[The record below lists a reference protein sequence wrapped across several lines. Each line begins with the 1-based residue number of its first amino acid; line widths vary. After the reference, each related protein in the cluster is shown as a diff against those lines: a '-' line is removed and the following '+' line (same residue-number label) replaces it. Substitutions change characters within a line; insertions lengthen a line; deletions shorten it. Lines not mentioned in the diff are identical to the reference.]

1 MARKS
6 GWQEFAENFQ
16 GVYGTFKQIGQDV
29 ETGRIMDDEKFTAEG
44 KAGAGLS
51 GSALDKARYK
61 ALGDIYTKYGNAKE
75 GLAMRQSVS
84 NLESS
89 ERQNELDAATLEE
102 RKKQNG
108 LLRSLIMKSQ
118 ANSNNANAAL
128 SFGRLNTED
137 ALRDGKVE
145 TQRLNNE
152 GLGITN
158 KTSQLAYD
166 LGVAVQDGE
175 IAARNAENNSTV
187 VQAPLNDKVANR
199 QNESILA
206 RADSADSAAVDQNIL
221 ASQQARSDL
230 TLEDLR
236 TQAGAEQYRVQV
248 YEAYAA
254 GNQAQINELQTL
266 GFLDYSKRF
275 SDGEFKT
282 AEDAKDAYLG
292 VVAQFDPTK
301 AMEMAKK
308 YSADEIGALANQGL
322 KIQTEMNKIL
332 QQPGASALE
341 AARAF
346 FDEQNGDATG
356 VTLRETENGY
366 EMFETVD
373 GENVGSIF
381 QNLSV
386 DDAKSAL
393 QGVTTYGNATSYAE
407 KLYARKVSNKGL
419 QKTDAE
425 IAALEA
431 STDKTQSQAEYQEI
445 VNDTAKYT
453 AILKQDNL
461 KSSTAL
467 AQAQAEKLKQE
478 VTQESGLTWNDK
490 AAQKAFNNFLGSS
503 TYGALAETFAD
514 NPARLKL
521 HTNRVKFGLGLMGKP
536 PSGVTEEEW
545 IAMSDADRALF
556 N

>member
-6 GWQEFAENFQ
+6 PWQEFAENFQ

-75 GLAMRQSVS
+75 GLAMRQSMS

-187 VQAPLNDKVANR
+187 VQAPSGDAAAIAAN
-199 QNESILA
+199 NLTGA
-206 RADSADSAAVDQNIL
+206 
-221 ASQQARSDL
+221 QANNNL

-248 YEAYAA
+248 IEAYAA
-254 GNQAQINELQTL
+254 GNQASINELQTL

-393 QGVTTYGNATSYAE
+393 QGVATYGNATNYAE
-407 KLYARKVSNKGL
+407 KLYARKVSDKGL

-425 IAALEA
+425 IANLEQRTETSGAQADALM
-431 STDKTQSQAEYQEI
+431 SSI
-445 VNDTAKYT
+445 GLDTAKVEKINADIEKINNDVKNADTTKSVQIKEEGLQRFLSGDTYGYMLDSNPQG
-453 AILKQDNL
+453 AANL
-461 KSSTAL
+461 LGSFKYNTGMLSPAL
-467 AQAQAEKLKQE
+467 YEAGISLQQYLNMPDA
-478 VTQESGLTWNDK
+478 DK
-490 AAQKAFNNFLGSS
+490 AQFEN
-503 TYGALAETFAD
+503 
-514 NPARLKL
+514 
-521 HTNRVKFGLGLMGKP
+521 
-536 PSGVTEEEW
+536 
-545 IAMSDADRALF
+545 
-556 N
+556 

>member
-44 KAGAGLS
+44 AAGAGLS

-75 GLAMRQSVS
+75 GLAVRTQ
-84 NLESS
+84 LAD
-89 ERQNELDAATLEE
+89 LDAKDRENTINASILDEL
-102 RKKQNG
+102 KY
-108 LLRSLIMKSQ
+108 LRGKGAVRNLDSGSS
-118 ANSNNANAAL
+118 ANEARAAL
-128 SFGRLNTED
+128 SFGQLNTEN

-145 TQRLNNE
+145 AQRLNNE
-152 GLGITN
+152 GLGIAN
-158 KTSQLAYD
+158 NTSQLAYD

-175 IAARNAENNSTV
+175 IAARNAENNSIV
-187 VQAPLNDKVANR
+187 VQAPSGDAAAIAAN
-199 QNESILA
+199 NLTGA
-206 RADSADSAAVDQNIL
+206 
-221 ASQQARSDL
+221 QANNNL

-332 QQPGASALE
+332 QQPGKSALE
-341 AARAF
+341 AARTF
-346 FDEQNGDATG
+346 FDKENGDATG

-381 QNLSV
+381 SNLSV
-386 DDAKSAL
+386 DEAKSAL

-407 KLYARKVSNKGL
+407 KLYARKVSDKGL

-425 IAALEA
+425 IANLQQRTETSGAQADALM
-431 STDKTQSQAEYQEI
+431 SSI
-445 VNDTAKYT
+445 GLDTARVEKINADIEKINNDVKNADTTKSVQIKEEGLQRFLSGDTYGYMLDSNPQGAANLLGSFKYNT
-453 AILKQDNL
+453 GML
-461 KSSTAL
+461 SPAL
-467 AQAQAEKLKQE
+467 YEAGISLQQYLNMPDE
-478 VTQESGLTWNDK
+478 DK
-490 AAQKAFNNFLGSS
+490 AQFEN
-503 TYGALAETFAD
+503 
-514 NPARLKL
+514 
-521 HTNRVKFGLGLMGKP
+521 
-536 PSGVTEEEW
+536 
-545 IAMSDADRALF
+545 
-556 N
+556 

>member
-1 MARKS
+1 M
-6 GWQEFAENFQ
+6 
-16 GVYGTFKQIGQDV
+16 
-29 ETGRIMDDEKFTAEG
+29 
-44 KAGAGLS
+44 
-51 GSALDKARYK
+51 
-61 ALGDIYTKYGNAKE
+61 
-75 GLAMRQSVS
+75 
-84 NLESS
+84 
-89 ERQNELDAATLEE
+89 
-102 RKKQNG
+102 
-108 LLRSLIMKSQ
+108 
-118 ANSNNANAAL
+118 
-128 SFGRLNTED
+128 
-137 ALRDGKVE
+137 
-145 TQRLNNE
+145 
-152 GLGITN
+152 
-158 KTSQLAYD
+158 
-166 LGVAVQDGE
+166 
-175 IAARNAENNSTV
+175 
-187 VQAPLNDKVANR
+187 
-199 QNESILA
+199 
-206 RADSADSAAVDQNIL
+206 
-221 ASQQARSDL
+221 
-230 TLEDLR
+230 
-236 TQAGAEQYRVQV
+236 
-248 YEAYAA
+248 
-254 GNQAQINELQTL
+254 
-266 GFLDYSKRF
+266 
-275 SDGEFKT
+275 
-282 AEDAKDAYLG
+282 
-292 VVAQFDPTK
+292 AQFDPTK

>member
-1 MARKS
+1 
-6 GWQEFAENFQ
+6 
-16 GVYGTFKQIGQDV
+16 
-29 ETGRIMDDEKFTAEG
+29 
-44 KAGAGLS
+44 
-51 GSALDKARYK
+51 
-61 ALGDIYTKYGNAKE
+61 
-75 GLAMRQSVS
+75 
-84 NLESS
+84 
-89 ERQNELDAATLEE
+89 
-102 RKKQNG
+102 
-108 LLRSLIMKSQ
+108 
-118 ANSNNANAAL
+118 
-128 SFGRLNTED
+128 
-137 ALRDGKVE
+137 
-145 TQRLNNE
+145 
-152 GLGITN
+152 
-158 KTSQLAYD
+158 
-166 LGVAVQDGE
+166 VAVQDGE
-175 IAARNAENNSTV
+175 IAARNAENNSIV
-187 VQAPLNDKVANR
+187 VQAPSGDDAAIAAN
-199 QNESILA
+199 ELT
-206 RADSADSAAVDQNIL
+206 SAQ
-221 ASQQARSDL
+221 ASNNL

-332 QQPGASALE
+332 QQPGKSALE
-341 AARAF
+341 AARTF

-381 QNLSV
+381 ENLSV

-393 QGVTTYGNATSYAE
+393 QGVTTYGNATNYAE
-407 KLYARKVSNKGL
+407 KLYARKVSDKGL

-425 IAALEA
+425 IANLEA
-431 STDKTQSQAEYQEI
+431 TTDKTQSQAEYQEI

-478 VTQESGLTWNDK
+478 VTQELGLTWNDK

-514 NPARLKL
+514 DPARLKL

-545 IAMSDADRALF
+545 VAMSDADRALF

>member
-6 GWQEFAENFQ
+6 PWQEFAENFQ

-44 KAGAGLS
+44 AAGAGLS

-108 LLRSLIMKSQ
+108 ILQSLIMNSQ
-118 ANSNNANAAL
+118 ANSNNARAAL
-128 SFGRLNTED
+128 SFGQLNTEN

-145 TQRLNNE
+145 NQTLNNA
-152 GLGITN
+152 GLRIAN
-158 KTSQLAYD
+158 DTSKLAYD
-166 LGVAVQDGE
+166 LGVAIQPGK
-175 IAARNAENNSTV
+175 IAATNTSNQSIVN
-187 VQAPLNDKVANR
+187 QAP
-199 QNESILA
+199 
-206 RADSADSAAVDQNIL
+206 SADAAAIASNQSIVNQAPSADAAAIATNNLTSAQ
-221 ASQQARSDL
+221 ASNNL

-332 QQPGASALE
+332 QKPGKSALE
-341 AARAF
+341 AARTF
-346 FDEQNGDATG
+346 FDKQNGDATG

-393 QGVTTYGNATSYAE
+393 QGVTTYGNATNYAE

-425 IAALEA
+425 IANLEQRTETSGAQADALMW
-431 STDKTQSQAEYQEI
+431 SI
-445 VNDTAKYT
+445 GLDTAKVEKINADIEKINNDVKNADTTKSVQIKEEGLQRFLSGDTYGYMLDSNPQG
-453 AILKQDNL
+453 AANL
-461 KSSTAL
+461 LGSFKYNTGMLSPAL
-467 AQAQAEKLKQE
+467 YEAGISLQQYLNMPDE
-478 VTQESGLTWNDK
+478 DK
-490 AAQKAFNNFLGSS
+490 AQFEN
-503 TYGALAETFAD
+503 
-514 NPARLKL
+514 
-521 HTNRVKFGLGLMGKP
+521 
-536 PSGVTEEEW
+536 
-545 IAMSDADRALF
+545 
-556 N
+556 